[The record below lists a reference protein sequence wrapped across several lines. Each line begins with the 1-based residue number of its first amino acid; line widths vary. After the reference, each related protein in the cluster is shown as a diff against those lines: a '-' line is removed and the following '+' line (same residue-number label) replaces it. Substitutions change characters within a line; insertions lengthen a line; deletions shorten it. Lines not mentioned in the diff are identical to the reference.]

1 MLTSLLSPFWVLQPP
16 RSHCSPPAVGLAEE
30 LGAVRQRLAV
40 AQEEVVALRRT
51 QEEHMGELKQ
61 LRREKVGIGGGLWG
75 RADLGR
81 QCWF

>member
-1 MLTSLLSPFWVLQPP
+1 M
-16 RSHCSPPAVGLAEE
+16 
-30 LGAVRQRLAV
+30 GAVRQRLAV
-40 AQEEVVALRRT
+40 AQEEVVALHRT

-61 LRREKVGIGGGLWG
+61 LRREKVGTGGGLWG